1 MGKRLPSNPYPIRG
15 NSGGKPKSRNIRQ
28 GGILT
33 SFDSAAGNTAADGG
47 LAAFGA
53 AEFIG
58 RLQQIVGQTNVISHP
73 DDLLVFEYDGSIDR
87 GMPQAVVFPLNA
99 HEVSRVMALCHQA
112 GVPVVGRG
120 SGTGLSGGAISR
132 PDGIQIAF
140 TKMNRILEVDRE
152 NRHAVVEPGVI
163 NLDLDTHVRRYGM
176 RYAPDPSSQR
186 ACSLGGNIAENAGG
200 PHCLAYGTTTNH
212 VLGME
217 VVLEDGAITTLGSLA
232 RETPGYDL
240 RGVFTGS
247 EGTFGIAT
255 RISVRLLPLPEAV
268 KTYLGIFP
276 DVESACTAVSAVI
289 GHGIVPAA
297 LEMIDALS
305 IRAVQNVSDA
315 GYPDDAGAVLLIEL
329 EGLADEVDE
338 TGREVEAALWDTGAS
353 QVKAA
358 AEAAQREQLWKGRKG
373 ALGAL
378 GSLAPNY
385 YLVDGVVPR
394 TQLAAVLQQVAEVG
408 RRHGV
413 AIANV
418 FHAGDGNL
426 HPCLLFDER
435 EPGALERI
443 TIAGAEVLEVCVAAG
458 GALTGEHGVGLEK
471 KEQMPLVYTEADMS
485 VMRRI
490 RDAFAPRNNLNPGK
504 IFPDGHRHQAR
515 PHQPAPGMYA

>member
-1 MGKRLPSNPYPIRG
+1 MTTFNQTSPAP
-15 NSGGKPKSRNIRQ
+15 SGG
-28 GGILT
+28 LV
-33 SFDSAAGNTAADGG
+33 
-47 LAAFGA
+47 AFGVG
-53 AEFIG
+53 EFIS
-58 RLQQIVGQTNVISHP
+58 RLQQIVGQSNVVFHP

-87 GMPQAVVFPLNA
+87 GMPRAVVFPLNT
-99 HEVSRVMALCHQA
+99 HEVSRVMALCCQA
-112 GVPVVGRG
+112 RVPVVGRG
-120 SGTGLSGGAISR
+120 SGTGLSGGAISH

-140 TKMNRILEVDRE
+140 TRMNRILEVDRE

-163 NLDLDTHVRRYGM
+163 NLDLDTHARRYGM

-217 VVLEDGAITTLGSLA
+217 IVLEDGTVTALGSLA

-276 DVESACTAVSAVI
+276 GVESACTAVSAVI

-315 GYPDDAGAVLLIEL
+315 GYPEDAGAVLLIEL
-329 EGLADEVDE
+329 EGLQDEVDE
-338 TGREVEAALWDTGAS
+338 TGLEVEAALWDTGAS
-353 QVKAA
+353 EVRAAAAA
-358 AEAAQREQLWKGRKG
+358 AEREQLWKGRKG

-394 TQLAAVLQQVAEVG
+394 TQLAPVLRQVAEVG
-408 RRHGV
+408 RKHDV
-413 AIANV
+413 PIANV

-435 EPGALERI
+435 QPGALEKI
-443 TIAGAEVLEVCVAAG
+443 TAAGAEVLAVCVAAG

-471 KEQMPLVYTEADMS
+471 KEQMPLVYTETDMA
-485 VMRRI
+485 VMRRV
-490 RDAFAPRNNLNPGK
+490 RDAFAPRNNINPGK
-504 IFPDGHRHQAR
+504 IFPDGHRHQ
-515 PHQPAPGMYA
+515 PAPHRPTPGMPA